1 MRQCHTYNMK
11 GVRKMAQINF
21 RIDDE
26 LKEESKKI
34 FDSLG
39 IDLTTGIKIF
49 LTKVVREKGI
59 PFEMTVRKD
68 NLAQALEE
76 MKNEDYKSFDSV
88 AELMKDLND
97 ED

>member
-1 MRQCHTYNMK
+1 
-11 GVRKMAQINF
+11 MAQINL

-26 LKEESKKI
+26 LKEESKAI
-34 FDSLG
+34 LASLG

-59 PFEMTVRKD
+59 PFEMTIRKD
-68 NLAQALEE
+68 NLALALEE
-76 MKNEDYKSFDSV
+76 MRNGEYQSFGSV
-88 AELMKDLND
+88 EELLKDLND

>member
-1 MRQCHTYNMK
+1 
-11 GVRKMAQINF
+11 MAQINL

-26 LKEESKKI
+26 LKEESKEI
-34 FDSLG
+34 LDSLG

-76 MKNEDYKSFDSV
+76 MRNGEHQSFGSV
-88 AELMKDLND
+88 EELMQDLND

>member
-1 MRQCHTYNMK
+1 
-11 GVRKMAQINF
+11 
-21 RIDDE
+21 
-26 LKEESKKI
+26 
-34 FDSLG
+34 
-39 IDLTTGIKIF
+39 KIF

-68 NLAQALEE
+68 NLTQALEE

>member
-1 MRQCHTYNMK
+1 MFLKRMVVNVFSVKRTLHNDIQLCYTYNMK

-26 LKEESKKI
+26 LKEESKEI

-59 PFEMTVRKD
+59 P
-68 NLAQALEE
+68 LSLIHI
-76 MKNEDYKSFDSV
+76 
-88 AELMKDLND
+88 
-97 ED
+97 

>member
-1 MRQCHTYNMK
+1 
-11 GVRKMAQINF
+11 MAQVNF
-21 RIDDE
+21 RIDDD
-26 LKEESKKI
+26 LKEESKEI

-39 IDLTTGIKIF
+39 IDMTTGIKIF

-59 PFEMTVRKD
+59 PFEMTIRKD
-68 NLAQALEE
+68 NLAQSLEE
-76 MKNEDYKSFDSV
+76 MKNGDYKTFNNL